1 MKEGDV
7 GNKGIMFKKM
17 LPYICPSNF
26 WVIPF
31 GHALLL
37 GILQDFFKMMLP
49 ALTGSMADYCIKKE
63 ARNVMIARA
72 AMIHSTIDFGR
83 PYSDVVQ
90 KRGYWVMEELL
101 HFTETWSVIIFQPY
115 KKGSAII
122 PILHDK
128 DTVEM
133 WQSFRVIVH
142 HFMRS
147 FAEHASDAACDKV
160 ALHLRRYSS
169 GVEKV
174 FGPSQ
179 CKYNLHHVV
188 ALDQQRARGLTA
200 EELEFWVENC
210 IQLCKSTIKHR
221 CSREPERLLVN
232 SLLVRHALAVVK
244 RDHGYRDGQPYVGT
258 FDERIPEYKNA
269 PLAVS
274 VTDDGDD
281 VTHTQ
286 LLGLGQDPAPED
298 WPVLLPSVQQ
308 AVQDYPE
315 LWQEHFSS
323 LALEQ
328 CCITK
333 FKRAQVRGGEIV
345 LSEAYE
351 RITSRF
357 SHFVVVEWEGE
368 GIFVAKVK
376 YFVKVDV
383 AEQEGPFEGNSSN
396 PVTGE
401 TTADDLEEFEKVFE
415 VDVDCCFIESEPT
428 DEISPAAT
436 LVAPNTIAA
445 NSHGR
450 RSDSSAVLKLEDLGL
465 ISPGSML
472 NQSDAPPTWEDF
484 TQRLQDQKTD
494 DTATS
499 PGEKRKQANKEN
511 KPEPS
516 KAALK
521 RKKSGLPEDVPDEG
535 PEAAKKHLPQAP
547 QSLTRFQQS
556 LQLQQQRKK
565 NSGLKPGTDKLTAA
579 IQMPAA
585 KKLSAQSVM
594 AAQSSGRGRGG
605 HGVAAAHGRAGNHGE
620 TDRGRGRVPSSLQ
633 QLFQLEETCDLKATT
648 ELTMSWR

>member
-1 MKEGDV
+1 MHCSTGLGRIASLLLAAFKHTVILTGAMADLPAQNKMSKNLHWNNALTCAHCTLNGTWLLGATRFLGYRKPVVYGIKWPSILQVSEPKTALFGDACTKLRPEAWANAEGLGQCIADGKGPPGMKEGDV
-7 GNKGIMFKKM
+7 GNKGISMFKKM

-37 GILQDFFKMMLP
+37 GILQDFLKMMLP

-63 ARNVMIARA
+63 ARTVMIARA

-83 PYSDVVQ
+83 PYSDAVQ

-128 DTVEM
+128 DTLEM

-160 ALHLRRYSS
+160 ALHLRRYSQ

-188 ALDQQRARGLTA
+188 PLDQQRARGLTA

-258 FDERIPEYKNA
+258 FDERIPEYRNA

-298 WPVLLPSVQQ
+298 WPVLLPNVQQ

-368 GIFVAKVK
+368 GIFAKVK

-383 AEQEGPFEGNSSN
+383 AEQEGPFEGSGKPLRYAIADLYKQGSASQASRDVGKCFM
-396 PVTGE
+396 VT
-401 TTADDLEEFEKVFE
+401 
-415 VDVDCCFIESEPT
+415 
-428 DEISPAAT
+428 
-436 LVAPNTIAA
+436 
-445 NSHGR
+445 
-450 RSDSSAVLKLEDLGL
+450 
-465 ISPGSML
+465 
-472 NQSDAPPTWEDF
+472 
-484 TQRLQDQKTD
+484 
-494 DTATS
+494 
-499 PGEKRKQANKEN
+499 KQ
-511 KPEPS
+511 
-516 KAALK
+516 
-521 RKKSGLPEDVPDEG
+521 
-535 PEAAKKHLPQAP
+535 
-547 QSLTRFQQS
+547 
-556 LQLQQQRKK
+556 QQQRPVYPVNVEDIRAKV
-565 NSGLKPGTDKLTAA
+565 LWAEAA
-579 IQMPAA
+579 RCVEFRSW
-585 KKLSAQSVM
+585 LS
-594 AAQSSGRGRGG
+594 
-605 HGVAAAHGRAGNHGE
+605 
-620 TDRGRGRVPSSLQ
+620 
-633 QLFQLEETCDLKATT
+633 
-648 ELTMSWR
+648 